1 MALVA
6 IVLALGACER
16 APKALLAGGG
26 PTAKAA
32 TPAKDAPPTEAD
44 LKFAREVM
52 NLSDVLVMLR
62 AGVPNETIISEVQ
75 RRHIPQVLVAAGELE
90 MAANGAN
97 RHLLAALKDPRNTLT
112 ESQDKAYSQV
122 LAEKFKAAKR

>member
-1 MALVA
+1 MAFVA
-6 IVLALGACER
+6 LALPFSGCER
-16 APKALLAGGG
+16 APKALLSGGG
-26 PTAKAA
+26 PKAKAA

-75 RRHIPQVLVAAGELE
+75 RRHIPQVLVEAGELG

-97 RHLLAALKDPRNTLT
+97 RHLIAALKDPRNMLT

-122 LAEKFKAAKR
+122 FAEKFKAAKR